1 MSAANKH
8 QEEVLKALST
18 VMDPDLDRNI
28 VELGF
33 IKDMTIDGGDLSFKI
48 ELTTPACPVKDLLKQ
63 QAHDAVSAL
72 DWVKSVAIEMTAQVR
87 AAVPMEGAMKI
98 RNIIAVASGKGGVGK
113 STVSANLAFALAEAG
128 AKVGILDADIYGPS
142 MPHMLGLGQGQPKTT
157 TDANGQARMFPFEKN
172 GVKVMSMGFLVPPEK
187 AMIWRGPM
195 IHGALQ
201 QFFGQVE
208 WGELDYLVI
217 DLPPGTGDAQ
227 LTMTQTV
234 PVSGAVIVTTPQDVA
249 MIDAKKAYNMF
260 SETNVPVLGIVENM
274 SFFHC
279 PECNH
284 ESHIFGHDGARKWA
298 DDLGVRFLGN
308 IPINLKI
315 REHGDDGTPAVIA
328 EDTPE
333 AVRLAFR
340 NIAEQSASAISMR
353 NHAGENEAPL
363 ELSN

>member
-1 MSAANKH
+1 MSAPTGR
-8 QEEVLKALST
+8 QDEVLKALSI
-18 VMDPDLDRNI
+18 VMDPDLNKNI

-33 IKDMTIDGGDLSFKI
+33 IKDLKIDGGNVSFEI
-48 ELTTPACPVKDLLKQ
+48 ELTTPACPVKEQLKQ
-63 QAHDAVSAL
+63 EAEDAVSAL
-72 DWVKSVAIEMTAQVR
+72 KWTDKLEITMTAQVQ

-113 STVSANLAFALAEAG
+113 STVSANLAFALSEAG
-128 AKVGILDADIYGPS
+128 ASVGILDADIYGPS
-142 MPHMLGLGQGQPKTT
+142 MPLMLGLGQAQPKTT
-157 TDANGQARMFPFEKN
+157 TDENGQTRMFPFERN

-195 IHGALQ
+195 VHGALQ

-260 SETNVPVLGIVENM
+260 AETNVPILGIVENM
-274 SFFHC
+274 SFFEC
-279 PECNH
+279 PNCNH
-284 ESHIFGHDGARKWA
+284 ESHIFGHDGARVWA
-298 DDLGVRFLGN
+298 EELNVRFLGK
-308 IPINLKI
+308 IPIDLKI

-328 EDTPE
+328 KDTPDR
-333 AVRLAFR
+333 VRKAFKT
-340 NIAEQSASAISMR
+340 IAEQAASEISMR
-353 NHAGENEAPL
+353 NHAKGENAPL

>member
-1 MSAANKH
+1 MSAPSEQHN
-8 QEEVLKALST
+8 EVLKALST
-18 VMDPDLDRNI
+18 IMDPDLNRNI
-28 VELGF
+28 VDLGF
-33 IKDMTIDGGDLSFKI
+33 IKDLEIDGGRVAFKI
-48 ELTTPACPVKDLLKQ
+48 ELTTPACPVKDLMKQ
-63 QAHDAVSAL
+63 QANDAVGAL
-72 DWVKSVAIEMTAQVR
+72 TWTKDLEITMTAQVR

-98 RNIIAVASGKGGVGK
+98 KNIIAVASGKGGVGK
-113 STVSANLAFALAEAG
+113 STVSANLAFALSQAG
-128 AKVGILDADIYGPS
+128 ASVGILDADIYGPS
-142 MPHMLGLGQGQPKTT
+142 MPHMLGLGQAQPRTT
-157 TDANGQARMFPFEKN
+157 TDENGQARMFPFEKD

-260 SETNVPVLGIVENM
+260 GETNVPILGIVENM
-274 SFFHC
+274 SYFHC
-279 PECNH
+279 PECDH
-284 ESHIFGHDGARKWA
+284 ESHIFGHDGARVWA
-298 DDLGVRFLGN
+298 ESLGVRFLGN

-315 REHGDDGTPAVIA
+315 REHGDDGIPAVIA
-328 EDTPE
+328 EDTPK
-333 AVRLAFR
+333 AVRDAFR
-340 NIAEQSASAISMR
+340 NIAEQAASAISMR